1 MSEQEGVSRK
11 TEIGEDGWR
20 YIYEREWGEG
30 GWTLIRCDSPAAIRA
45 EKERGD
51 E

>member
-1 MSEQEGVSRK
+1 MGEQEGVSRK

-30 GWTLIRCDSPAAIRA
+30 VWTLIRCDSPAAIRA
-45 EKERGD
+45 DKERGD
-51 E
+51 G